1 MKNWSEG
8 IEKTTQDFIESFG
21 GLNESQLNWKPNPQT
36 WSIAQNIDH
45 LLVIN
50 KTYFTIIESIRKGT
64 HKTPFIS
71 KLGFMVSFFGKRVLE
86 AVQSDR
92 KKKTKTFPIWEPS
105 SGQIL
110 KGILERFKKHQ
121 SELKKR
127 IENSRDL
134 VEREII
140 ISSPANKNIVYKLET
155 AFDIIVT
162 HEKRHYEQSRVVLQ
176 LMKKEVIN

>member
-1 MKNWSEG
+1 MKNWSEE

>member
-1 MKNWSEG
+1 
-8 IEKTTQDFIESFG
+8 
-21 GLNESQLNWKPNPQT
+21 
-36 WSIAQNIDH
+36 
-45 LLVIN
+45 
-50 KTYFTIIESIRKGT
+50 
-64 HKTPFIS
+64 
-71 KLGFMVSFFGKRVLE
+71 MVSFFWKRVLE

-155 AFDIIVT
+155 AFYIIVT

>member
-1 MKNWSEG
+1 MKNWSQE

-21 GLNESQLNWKPNPQT
+21 GLNENQLNWKPNPQT

-71 KLGFMVSFFGKRVLE
+71 KLGFMVSFFGKKVLE

>member
-1 MKNWSEG
+1 MKNWSEE

-121 SELKKR
+121 SELKKGLK
-127 IENSRDL
+127 I
-134 VEREII
+134 RE
-140 ISSPANKNIVYKLET
+140 T
-155 AFDIIVT
+155 
-162 HEKRHYEQSRVVLQ
+162 
-176 LMKKEVIN
+176 

>member
-1 MKNWSEG
+1 MKNWSEE

-86 AVQSDR
+86 GVQSDR
-92 KKKTKTFPIWEPS
+92 KKRQKHF
-105 SGQIL
+105 
-110 KGILERFKKHQ
+110 RFG
-121 SELKKR
+121 
-127 IENSRDL
+127 N
-134 VEREII
+134 
-140 ISSPANKNIVYKLET
+140 
-155 AFDIIVT
+155 
-162 HEKRHYEQSRVVLQ
+162 LQ
-176 LMKKEVIN
+176 ADKS

>member
-1 MKNWSEG
+1 MKKLISLMIAFTFLSISTNVNSKEIKLRIG
-8 IEKTTQDFIESFG
+8 SGHPT
-21 GLNESQLNWKPNPQT
+21 GL
-36 WSIAQNIDH
+36 
-45 LLVIN
+45 
-50 KTYFTIIESIRKGT
+50 
-64 HKTPFIS
+64 
-71 KLGFMVSFFGKRVLE
+71 LGY
-86 AVQSDR
+86 
-92 KKKTKTFPIWEPS
+92 TKTAHEWFAP
-105 SGQIL
+105 
-110 KGILERFKKHQ
+110 
-121 SELKKR
+121 ELKKR